1 MTTLPSITCVL
12 AGQAMSDL
20 FYNQEQLKYQVL
32 NATNPQTTADA
43 IRQAREYPGS
53 PAHLVLMADAASFL
67 TALGNPTGISAEDLV
82 ENFLSRV

>member
-1 MTTLPSITCVL
+1 MTTLPSTTCTL
-12 AGQAMSDL
+12 TGQSLSDL

-32 NATNPQTTADA
+32 NQTNPASAGDA

-53 PAHLVLMADAASFL
+53 PAHLTLEADATEFL
-67 TALGNPTGISAEDLV
+67 AALGNPAGVTGEDLV